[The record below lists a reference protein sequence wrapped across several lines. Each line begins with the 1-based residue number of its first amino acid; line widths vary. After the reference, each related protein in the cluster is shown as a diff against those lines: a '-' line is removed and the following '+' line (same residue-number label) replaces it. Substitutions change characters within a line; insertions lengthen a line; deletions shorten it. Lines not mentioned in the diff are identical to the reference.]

1 MGEVGCLQAFQTAA
15 DRSLTIV
22 MTQTKGT
29 HGFQLALFI
38 VCSNGD
44 CSVNIYLA
52 KNASWCLALNPQQ
65 RETAITMMKFY
76 QLRCNLWLCCYS
88 SADFPIAT
96 RQCHDS
102 KKKKKQAQNE
112 KLKSMNIQNT
122 SYSMHTIL
130 PEHLVKQHNS
140 YSSKLPQFLAV
151 RAFNLFSHFY
161 WVILTLRVHTQ
172 NNWSWKG
179 SLEIVLS
186 NPPPQAESPT
196 AGCPVQ
202 LLSISKGETPQCPW
216 ATWANVPSPT
226 Y

>member
-1 MGEVGCLQAFQTAA
+1 MKFSAYKYNISASFQIGQKREYRKVGNIFLHCIFLTRMGEVGCLQAFQTAA

-52 KNASWCLALNPQQ
+52 KNASWCSALNPQQ

-76 QLRCNLWLCCYS
+76 QLRCNFWLCCYS

-102 KKKKKQAQNE
+102 KKKKNRHKMRN
-112 KLKSMNIQNT
+112 
-122 SYSMHTIL
+122 
-130 PEHLVKQHNS
+130 
-140 YSSKLPQFLAV
+140 
-151 RAFNLFSHFY
+151 
-161 WVILTLRVHTQ
+161 
-172 NNWSWKG
+172 
-179 SLEIVLS
+179 
-186 NPPPQAESPT
+186 
-196 AGCPVQ
+196 
-202 LLSISKGETPQCPW
+202 
-216 ATWANVPSPT
+216 
-226 Y
+226 